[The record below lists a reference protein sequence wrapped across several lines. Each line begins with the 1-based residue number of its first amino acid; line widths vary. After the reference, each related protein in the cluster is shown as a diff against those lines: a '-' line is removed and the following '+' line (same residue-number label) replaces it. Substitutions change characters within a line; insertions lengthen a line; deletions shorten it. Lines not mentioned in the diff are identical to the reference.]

1 MKLADFLIA
10 EEGNDSKPLPDGRF
24 ASTYDKLGRC
34 WNIAAGITKGVGP
47 NTIWTQAQIDA
58 AEASEFADV
67 EACIAR
73 CVKVQLTENQR
84 VACESLAYNVGDEGF
99 ATSTVLRDI
108 NAGKLAEAAQAFLM
122 WDKCH
127 GVVVPGLVNRR
138 KDEIKLFNIPDSVPV
153 PADLRAV
160 KTAITA
166 TANPEATI
174 MATTT
179 AGPAAVTPATV
190 TVPVST
196 LKSAANVSQATIK
209 TTFTL
214 GGLGGM
220 LAIVGPM
227 LAMMFP
233 SEAHTVVA
241 AATSIAGLG
250 VAATAFVHALGLSAS
265 AEAVT
270 NAFIDSVTG
279 ISSQVSAD
287 LGGASA

>member
-1 MKLADFLIA
+1 M
-10 EEGNDSKPLPDGRF
+10 
-24 ASTYDKLGRC
+24 T
-34 WNIAAGITKGVGP
+34 
-47 NTIWTQAQIDA
+47 
-58 AEASEFADV
+58 
-67 EACIAR
+67 
-73 CVKVQLTENQR
+73 
-84 VACESLAYNVGDEGF
+84 
-99 ATSTVLRDI
+99 
-108 NAGKLAEAAQAFLM
+108 
-122 WDKCH
+122 
-127 GVVVPGLVNRR
+127 
-138 KDEIKLFNIPDSVPV
+138 
-153 PADLRAV
+153 
-160 KTAITA
+160 
-166 TANPEATI
+166 
-174 MATTT
+174 TTT

-227 LAMMFP
+227 LAMLFP

-241 AATSIAGLG
+241 AATSVAGLG
-250 VAATAFVHALGLSAS
+250 VAATAVVNALGLSAS

-279 ISSQVSAD
+279 TASQVSAD

>member
-67 EACIAR
+67 EACVAR
-73 CVKVQLTENQR
+73 CVKVPIANNQR
-84 VACESLAYNVGDEGF
+84 VACESLAYNVGDSGF
-99 ATSTVLRDI
+99 EHSTVLRDI
-108 NAGKLAEAAQAFLM
+108 NAGKMAEAAQAFLM

-127 GVVVPGLVNRR
+127 GEVVPGLIKRR
-138 KDEIKLFNIPDSVPV
+138 NDEIRLFNTVDEVPV

-174 MATTT
+174 MTT
-179 AGPAAVTPATV
+179 AGPAAATPAV
-190 TVPVST
+190 VSPA
-196 LKSAANVSQATIK
+196 SAFGVLISPFANILTNVFNSVGSA
-209 TTFTL
+209 L
-214 GGLGGM
+214 LSGGGLGLLQQLM
-220 LAIVGPM
+220 DPAHGPF
-227 LAMMFP
+227 A
-233 SEAHTVVA
+233 AVA
-241 AATSIAGLG
+241 AGSALVGALMTGASYYLSHTMVVGTNNVTIA
-250 VAATAFVHALGLSAS
+250 ALGNTTA
-265 AEAVT
+265 AA
-270 NAFIDSVTG
+270 
-279 ISSQVSAD
+279 
-287 LGGASA
+287 